1 MNIMK
6 NQHNFHSG
14 ERLNIR
20 EFCFRAALLFMPPVT
35 AFYLMQF
42 IYGAWPWQTG
52 LQAAAAI
59 ILAPFL
65 FGMGV
70 ITKNACAAQN

>member
-1 MNIMK
+1 
-6 NQHNFHSG
+6 
-14 ERLNIR
+14 
-20 EFCFRAALLFMPPVT
+20 MPPVT